1 MQGCTEIYGVD
12 VAKDELVVAMHG
24 HNSVRAISNERKT
37 IDAWLGTT
45 PKGSLVAMEST
56 GVYHRLLAQCAH
68 DAGMQVYV
76 LNARDVHFYA
86 KALGA
91 RGKTDRV
98 DAVLIARYVA
108 EHHAKLH
115 AWQPGDPGQRRVEE
129 LLERRATL
137 VSKRESVR
145 QAFKGDHELA
155 GELKRLD
162 QSFDQLLAAIDAKV
176 DELIAADTALA
187 TGRKRIASVTG
198 FGPLGSALLAVLF
211 ARIPFTNVDA
221 VVAYSGLDP
230 RPNDSGKKRGTRQLS
245 KRGPAQLRRQLYLAG
260 FAASHSKALKPLYQ
274 ALRAR
279 GFATTQ
285 AFVILGRKLLR
296 VAFAVWKTGQPWDP
310 ARLLPKTV

>member
-1 MQGCTEIYGVD
+1 MQGCTEIHGVD
-12 VAKDELVVAMHG
+12 VAKDEVVIAMVSQI
-24 HNSVRAISNERKT
+24 SVRAIANERSA
-37 IDAWLGTT
+37 IDAWLGML
-45 PKGSLVAMEST
+45 PKGSIVAMEST
-56 GVYHRLLAQCAH
+56 GIYHQLLAQRAH
-68 DAGMQVYV
+68 HAGMQVYV

-98 DAVLIARYVA
+98 DAGLIARYAA

-115 AWQPGDPGQRRVEE
+115 AWQPGDRAHKHIEE
-129 LLERRATL
+129 LLGRRATL
-137 VSKRESVR
+137 VTKRESVR
-145 QAFKGDHELA
+145 QAFKDDHDLA
-155 GELKRLD
+155 GQLKQLD
-162 QSFDQLLAAIDAKV
+162 LSFEHFLAAIDAKV
-176 DELIAADTALA
+176 DELIAGDSALA

-198 FGPLGSALLAVLF
+198 FGPHGSALLAVLF
-211 ARIPFTNVDA
+211 ARIPFANVDA

-245 KRGPAQLRRQLYLAG
+245 KRGPAHLRRQLYLSG

-279 GFATTQ
+279 GFATTE

-296 VAFAVWKTGQPWDP
+296 AAFAVWKTGQQWDP
-310 ARLLPKTV
+310 AKLLPKSV

>member
-1 MQGCTEIYGVD
+1 MQGCIEIHGAD
-12 VAKDELVVAMHG
+12 VAKDELVVAMHD
-24 HNSVRAISNERKT
+24 HSHVRAVANERKA
-37 IDAWLGTT
+37 IDTWLGAM
-45 PKGSLVAMEST
+45 PKGSVVAMEST
-56 GVYHRLLAQCAH
+56 GIYHRLLAQLAH

-98 DAVLIARYVA
+98 DAALIARYAA

-115 AWQPGDPGQRRVEE
+115 AWQPGDPAQRRVEE
-129 LLERRATL
+129 LLDRRATL
-137 VSKRESVR
+137 TTKRESVR
-145 QAFKGDHELA
+145 QAFKDDRDLA
-155 GELKRLD
+155 SELKQLD
-162 QSFDQLLAAIDAKV
+162 QSFDRVLAAIDGKV
-176 DELIAADTALA
+176 DELIAADTVLA

-198 FGPLGSALLAVLF
+198 FGPQGSALLTVLF
-211 ARIPFTNVDA
+211 ARIPFANVDA

-245 KRGPAQLRRQLYLAG
+245 KRGPAQLRRQLYLSG

-274 ALRAR
+274 ALRAK
-279 GFATTQ
+279 GFATTE

-296 VAFAVWKTGQPWDP
+296 AAFAVWKTGEQWDP
-310 ARLLPKTV
+310 SKLLPKVA

>member
-24 HNSVRAISNERKT
+24 YSPVRAISNERKA
-37 IDAWLGTT
+37 IDAWIGTI
-45 PKGSLVAMEST
+45 PRGSLVAMEST
-56 GVYHRLLAQCAH
+56 GIYHRLLAQRAH

-98 DAVLIARYVA
+98 DAVLIARYGA

-137 VSKRESVR
+137 VTKRESVR

-162 QSFDQLLAAIDAKV
+162 QSFDQFLAAIDAQV

-211 ARIPFTNVDA
+211 ARIPFANVDA

-230 RPNDSGKKRGTRQLS
+230 RPNDSGKKRGARQLS

-274 ALRAR
+274 ALRAK
-279 GFATTQ
+279 GFATTE

-310 ARLLPKTV
+310 AKLLPKTV